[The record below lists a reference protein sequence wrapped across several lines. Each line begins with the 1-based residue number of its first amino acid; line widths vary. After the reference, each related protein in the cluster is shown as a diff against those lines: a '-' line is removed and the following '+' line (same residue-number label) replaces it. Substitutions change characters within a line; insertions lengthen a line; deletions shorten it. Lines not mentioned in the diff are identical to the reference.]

1 MLFELITTIASRKK
15 KIKNDLK
22 FSLNSDI
29 AKLIYF
35 FELRGIWLTF

>member
-1 MLFELITTIASRKK
+1 MLFELITTMASRKK
-15 KIKNDLK
+15 NLNDLE